1 MRNFALFALLAC
13 AAPTFASAEEAPET
27 KSESPAENGNV
38 VNPDGPQED
47 PPLGWFTF
55 LTKIPGDYAAV
66 GSSLFARDQLWN
78 WAAVAGSTAALIK
91 YDYELWQPMSKEH
104 AKRGFVF
111 DATEFGWNVGKGGF
125 QFGIAGGFLAY
136 GALFKS
142 HRALRTCSQILEVVI
157 ATGITTQV
165 LKHITGRESP
175 NVATS
180 TRTGKWQWFP
190 NPAKYSRR
198 VSAYDAFPSGH
209 IATTLA
215 TTRVIMA
222 NYPEQ
227 TWIPYVG
234 YPIVAFVGAS
244 MVATNG
250 HWWSDYP
257 LSILLGY
264 HFAKAVTRGNKPQTF
279 KEETALRLDPYMP
292 YPESAGL
299 MVSMKF

>member
-1 MRNFALFALLAC
+1 MRNFVLLALLCC
-13 AAPTFASAEEAPET
+13 ALGRPVLAEEPSSSET
-27 KSESPAENGNV
+27 KSDPAPVQEV
-38 VNPDGPQED
+38 PQED

-55 LTKIPGDYAAV
+55 LTKIPGDYVAV
-66 GSSLFARDQLWN
+66 ANSLFARDQLVP
-78 WAAVAGSTAALIK
+78 WASVAGSTALLIK
-91 YDYELWQPMSKEH
+91 YDYELWQPFSKEH
-104 AKRGFVF
+104 AKKGFAF
-111 DATEFGWNVGKGGF
+111 DASEFGWNVGKGGF
-125 QFGIAGGFLAY
+125 QFAIAGAFLAY
-136 GALFKS
+136 GGLFGS

-165 LKHITGRESP
+165 LKRITGRESP
-175 NVATS
+175 NVATEP
-180 TRTGKWQWFP
+180 RTGKWQWFP
-190 NPAKYSRR
+190 NPVKYSKR

-227 TWIPYVG
+227 SWIPWVG
-234 YPIVAFVGAS
+234 YPIVGFVGLS

-264 HFAKAVTRGNKPQTF
+264 HFAKAVTRGNAPYKP
-279 KEETALRLDPYMP
+279 ESETALRLDPYMP
-292 YPESAGL
+292 YPESAGVL
-299 MVSMKF
+299 LTKRF